1 MKKAVFLDRD
11 GTINELIF
19 NAKSSSPK
27 TLKDLKLKKNI
38 LTISKYLKRKKYLLI
53 MITNQPDVSRGINN
67 KRNVNEINNFIK
79 KKINLDDIYVCFSK
93 NDKNFRRKPNPG
105 MLIEAKKKWKI
116 NMKKS
121 FIIGDRMKDMIAGKK
136 AGLKTIL
143 FNKKKINKTIIDT
156 FGDININYRINS
168 LKEIYKIIK

>member
-1 MKKAVFLDRD
+1 MKKAIFLDRD
-11 GTINELIF
+11 GTINELSS
-19 NAKSSSPK
+19 NRKSTSPI

-38 LTISKYLKRKKYLLI
+38 LTISKYLKKKKYLLI

-67 KRNVNEINNFIK
+67 RENVNEINNFIK

-105 MLIEAKKKWKI
+105 MLIEAKQKWKI

-121 FIIGDRMKDMIAGKK
+121 FIIGDRMKDMLAGKK
-136 AGLKTIL
+136 MGLKTIL
-143 FNKKKINKTIIDT
+143 FNNKKFIKTLVDT
-156 FGDININYRINS
+156 SDEFEDK
-168 LKEIYKIIK
+168 LEL

>member
-1 MKKAVFLDRD
+1 MNKAVFLDRD
-11 GTINELIF
+11 GTINELSL
-19 NAKSSSPK
+19 NTKSTSPK
-27 TLKDLKLKKNI
+27 KLKDLRLKKNI
-38 LTISKYLKRKKYLLI
+38 LTISKYLKKKKYLLL
-53 MITNQPDVSRGINN
+53 MITNQPDVSRGINT
-67 KRNVNEINNFIK
+67 KKNVNEINNYIK

-136 AGLKTIL
+136 VGLKTIL
-143 FNKKKINKTIIDT
+143 FSKKKINKTTIDT
-156 FGDININYRINS
+156 YGDIVINYEIKS
-168 LKEIYKIIK
+168 LRKIYKLIN

>member
-11 GTINELIF
+11 GTINELLL

-67 KRNVNEINNFIK
+67 KKNVNEINNFIK

-143 FNKKKINKTIIDT
+143 FNKEKINKTIIDT
-156 FGDININYRINS
+156 FGDIGINYRINS
-168 LKEIYKIIK
+168 LKEIYKLIK